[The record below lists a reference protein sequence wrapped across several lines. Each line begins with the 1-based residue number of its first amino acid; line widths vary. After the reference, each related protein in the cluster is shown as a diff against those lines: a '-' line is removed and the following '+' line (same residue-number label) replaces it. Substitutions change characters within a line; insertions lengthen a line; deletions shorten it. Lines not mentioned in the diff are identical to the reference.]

1 MIPRITLNLLGIPN
15 KNNMIKKITLI
26 LGLIFFCNNNGVFSQ
41 EIQIKHTVI
50 KGETIT
56 KIAKDY
62 NITPADIYKINPEA
76 NKVLKLN
83 SVLLI
88 PMVSSKK
95 VTDVANTSKNFS
107 AIIHEVL
114 PKETVY
120 SISRQY
126 GVTVKEINQSNP
138 ILETQ
143 VLKTGQKIV
152 LLGKGADVPS
162 SVVSESFK
170 SDISNSKMPIVVEP
184 KTLSKID
191 KGSVCQVKISD
202 NAVGDYIFHE
212 VLAKESKYSLA
223 KQYGITIGELESLN
237 PEVIHVLPV
246 GFKLKICK
254 PNHSGKSEL
263 ATVNK
268 ESKVLA
274 KSVEI
279 SKNNFFNHHLAEQ
292 LVRNASE
299 KIGIRYY
306 FGGTSKLGFDCSGL
320 IYTTFEEF
328 DIKLPRSSFEQSS
341 YGVKIDSEEAK
352 KGDLIFFKT
361 NGSGQINHVGMVVE
375 VCDDEIKFIHASV
388 QNGVIISSTKENYYK
403 NNFIKI
409 NRVL

>member
-1 MIPRITLNLLGIPN
+1 
-15 KNNMIKKITLI
+15 MIKKIILI
-26 LGLIFFCNNNGVFSQ
+26 LAVIFLCNNNGVFSQ
-41 EIQIKHTVI
+41 ESQVRHTIV

-62 NITPADIYKINPEA
+62 NVTPADIYKINPES

-88 PMVSSKK
+88 PTVSSKK
-95 VTDVANTSKNFS
+95 VVDAVNTTKNIS
-107 AIIHEVL
+107 TIIHEVL
-114 PKETVY
+114 PKETIY

-138 ILETQ
+138 ILESQ
-143 VLKTGQKIV
+143 VLKMGQKIV
-152 LLGKGADVPS
+152 LLGKGAEVTRP
-162 SVVSESFK
+162 VISESSK
-170 SDISNSKMPIVVEP
+170 NELSISKMSILTEP
-184 KTLSKID
+184 KSLSKNEKAI
-191 KGSVCQVKISD
+191 VCQAK
-202 NAVGDYIFHE
+202 AVEYYEDGFLVHE
-212 VLAKESKYSLA
+212 VMPKESKYSLA
-223 KQYGITIGELESLN
+223 KQYGITIEELEKLN
-237 PEVIHVLPV
+237 PDIVNMLPV
-246 GFKLKICK
+246 GYKLKICK
-254 PNHSGKSEL
+254 PNPFSKNEL
-263 ATVNK
+263 AIVNND
-268 ESKVLA
+268 SKGLS
-274 KSVEI
+274 KSI
-279 SKNNFFNHHLAEQ
+279 DMPKNNFLNHHLAEQ
-292 LVRNASE
+292 LVRTASE
-299 KIGIRYY
+299 KIGTRYY
-306 FGGTSKLGFDCSGL
+306 FGGTSKFGFDCSGL
-320 IYTTFEEF
+320 IYTTFEAF

>member
-1 MIPRITLNLLGIPN
+1 
-15 KNNMIKKITLI
+15 MIKKIILI
-26 LGLIFFCNNNGVFSQ
+26 LALIFFCNSNGVFSQ
-41 EIQIKHTVI
+41 EIQIRHTII

-62 NITPADIYKINPEA
+62 NVAPADIYKINPEA

-88 PMVSSKK
+88 PIVSSKT
-95 VTDVANTSKNFS
+95 VVDVINTTKNFS

-138 ILETQ
+138 ILESQ

-152 LLGKGADVPS
+152 LLGKGSEVS
-162 SVVSESFK
+162 SSLVSGSLKNELS
-170 SDISNSKMPIVVEP
+170 ISKMSILNEP
-184 KTLSKID
+184 KPLSKNEKTIA
-191 KGSVCQVKISD
+191 CQVKTMGNQLD
-202 NAVGDYIFHE
+202 DGFLVRE
-212 VLAKESKYSLA
+212 VMPKESKYSLA
-223 KQYGITIGELESLN
+223 KQYGITIEELENLN
-237 PEVIHVLPV
+237 PDIVKVLPV

-254 PNHSGKSEL
+254 PNPFSKNEL
-263 ATVNK
+263 AVINNGTK
-268 ESKVLA
+268 GLA
-274 KSVEI
+274 KNDEI
-279 SKNNFFNHHLAEQ
+279 SKDIFFNHHLAEQ
-292 LVRNASE
+292 LVRTASQ
-299 KIGIRYY
+299 KIGTRYY

-320 IYTTFEEF
+320 IYTTFDAF

>member
-1 MIPRITLNLLGIPN
+1 MASPN
-15 KNNMIKKITLI
+15 RNNMIKKIILI
-26 LGLIFFCNNNGVFSQ
+26 LALIFFCNSNALFSQ
-41 EIQIKHTVI
+41 EIQIKHLII

-62 NITPADIYKINPEA
+62 NVAPADIYKINPEA

-88 PMVSSKK
+88 PIVSSEKND
-95 VTDVANTSKNFS
+95 DVINTSKNFS

-126 GVTVKEINQSNP
+126 GVTVKEINHSNP
-138 ILETQ
+138 ILESQ

-152 LLGKGADVPS
+152 LLGKGSELS
-162 SVVSESFK
+162 SSLVSGSFK
-170 SDISNSKMPIVVEP
+170 KELSMSKMSILTEP
-184 KTLSKID
+184 KSLKNND
-191 KGSVCQVKISD
+191 KSNLCQEKTIEYQDEGFV
-202 NAVGDYIFHE
+202 FHE
-212 VLAKESKYSLA
+212 VMPKESKYSLA
-223 KQYGITIGELESLN
+223 KQYGITIEELEKLN
-237 PEVIHVLPV
+237 PDVVNVLPA

-254 PNHSGKSEL
+254 SNPFSKNEL
-263 ATVNK
+263 AVINNETK
-268 ESKVLA
+268 GLA
-274 KSVEI
+274 KNDKI
-279 SKNNFFNHHLAEQ
+279 SKDIFFNHHLAEQ
-292 LVRNASE
+292 LVRTASQ
-299 KIGIRYY
+299 KIGTRYY

-320 IYTTFEEF
+320 IYTTFDAF

-388 QNGVIISSTKENYYK
+388 QNGVIISSTKENYYR

>member
-1 MIPRITLNLLGIPN
+1 
-15 KNNMIKKITLI
+15 MIKKIILI
-26 LGLIFFCNNNGVFSQ
+26 LALIFFCNSNGVFSQ
-41 EIQIKHTVI
+41 EIQIRHTII

-62 NITPADIYKINPEA
+62 NVAPADIYKINPEA

-88 PMVSSKK
+88 PIVSSKK
-95 VTDVANTSKNFS
+95 FVDVINTTKNFS

-138 ILETQ
+138 ILESQ

-152 LLGKGADVPS
+152 LLGKGSEVS
-162 SVVSESFK
+162 SSLVSGSLKNELS
-170 SDISNSKMPIVVEP
+170 ISKMSILNEP
-184 KTLSKID
+184 KPLSKNEKTIA
-191 KGSVCQVKISD
+191 CQVKTID
-202 NAVGDYIFHE
+202 NQEDDGFLVRE
-212 VLAKESKYSLA
+212 VMPKESKYSLA
-223 KQYGITIGELESLN
+223 KQYGITIEELENLN
-237 PEVIHVLPV
+237 PDIVKVLPV
-246 GFKLKICK
+246 GFKLKIRK
-254 PNHSGKSEL
+254 PNPFSKNEL
-263 ATVNK
+263 AVMNNETK
-268 ESKVLA
+268 GLA
-274 KSVEI
+274 KNDEI
-279 SKNNFFNHHLAEQ
+279 SKDIFFNHHLAEQ
-292 LVRNASE
+292 LVRTASQ
-299 KIGIRYY
+299 KIGTRYY

-320 IYTTFEEF
+320 IYTTFDAF

>member
-1 MIPRITLNLLGIPN
+1 
-15 KNNMIKKITLI
+15 MIKKIILI
-26 LGLIFFCNNNGVFSQ
+26 LALIFFCNSNGVFSQ
-41 EIQIKHTVI
+41 EIQIRHTII

-62 NITPADIYKINPEA
+62 NVAPADIYKINPEA

-88 PMVSSKK
+88 PIVSSKT
-95 VTDVANTSKNFS
+95 VVDVINTTKNFS

-138 ILETQ
+138 ILESQ

-152 LLGKGADVPS
+152 LLGKGSEVS
-162 SVVSESFK
+162 SSLVSGSLKNELS
-170 SDISNSKMPIVVEP
+170 ISKMSILNEP
-184 KTLSKID
+184 KPLSKNEKTIA
-191 KGSVCQVKISD
+191 CQVKTID
-202 NAVGDYIFHE
+202 NQEDDGFLVRE
-212 VLAKESKYSLA
+212 VMPKESKYSLA
-223 KQYGITIGELESLN
+223 KQYGITIEELENLN
-237 PEVIHVLPV
+237 PDIVKVLPV

-254 PNHSGKSEL
+254 PNPFSKNEL
-263 ATVNK
+263 AVINNGTK
-268 ESKVLA
+268 GLA
-274 KSVEI
+274 KNDEI
-279 SKNNFFNHHLAEQ
+279 SKDIFFNHHLAEQ
-292 LVRNASE
+292 LVRTASQ
-299 KIGIRYY
+299 KIGTRYY

-320 IYTTFEEF
+320 IYTTFDAF